1 MVGDVLRYITIC
13 FFPDML
19 QFLEDVD
26 ENILTKELQPV
37 YFTTVPELLGRIKQ
51 LFPDSHSYKQ
61 HKEDLDD
68 DDSLFDEEDD
78 SDEGNDRRISS
89 LVDEGAEKKD

>member
-78 SDEGNDRRISS
+78 SDEGNDRRTST
-89 LVDEGAEKKD
+89 LVEEDAEKKD